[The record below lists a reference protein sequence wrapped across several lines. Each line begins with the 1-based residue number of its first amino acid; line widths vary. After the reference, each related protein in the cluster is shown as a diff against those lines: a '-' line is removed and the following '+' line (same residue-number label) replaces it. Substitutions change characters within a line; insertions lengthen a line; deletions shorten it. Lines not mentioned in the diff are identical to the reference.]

1 MKKPACVL
9 VLVWLGGLFIAGC
22 APYPHRVVRVPEIRG
37 TLVDAGVPIPD
48 AIVLVAQ
55 SRDDPCG
62 NASNQGK
69 TNARGEF
76 LISEKS
82 ETKLFRSFLNP
93 PDTVGQLT
101 SLCFQIAGGPPIFKA
116 QVMHRTAESVV
127 LNVKCEGGSRKCEM
141 VRCEGNCRGVSIQ
154 P

>member
-1 MKKPACVL
+1 MKNPACVF
-9 VLVWLGGLFIAGC
+9 VLVWLGGLVIAGC

-37 TLVDAGVPIPD
+37 TLADTGVPIPD

-55 SRDDPCG
+55 KRDDPCG

-76 LISEKS
+76 LVSEKS
-82 ETKLFRSFLNP
+82 ETKLFYSFLNP

-101 SLCFQIAGGPPIFKA
+101 SLCFQIAGGPNIFKGR
-116 QVMHRTAESVV
+116 VMHRTAESVV
-127 LNVKCEGGSRKCEM
+127 VNVKCDRGSPTCEL
-141 VRCEGNCRGVSIQ
+141 VRCEGNCRGVSMQ